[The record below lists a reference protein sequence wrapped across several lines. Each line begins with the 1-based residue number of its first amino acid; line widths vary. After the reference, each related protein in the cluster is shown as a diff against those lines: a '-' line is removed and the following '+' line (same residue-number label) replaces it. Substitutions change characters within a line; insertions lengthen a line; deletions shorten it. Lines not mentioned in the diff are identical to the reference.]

1 MPVITS
7 ADKPGHIDFPV
18 SLAHA
23 SMLPMSPVAD
33 RRLCMLGNLVGQREN
48 QDESEEPAEW
58 RLRVP
63 QCSVFET

>member
-1 MPVITS
+1 
-7 ADKPGHIDFPV
+7 
-18 SLAHA
+18 
-23 SMLPMSPVAD
+23 
-33 RRLCMLGNLVGQREN
+33 MLGNLVGQREN